1 MASSSSNFS
10 QNEEHTSELQKYQ
23 IHVEMGDFD
32 VEMEHKLLQ
41 DRSKQLSHA
50 HERMLNIKNIVE
62 ETADLTYA
70 QGDKLDI
77 IGDDLFVSYKNVV
90 LANGELD

>member
-1 MASSSSNFS
+1 
-10 QNEEHTSELQKYQ
+10 
-23 IHVEMGDFD
+23 MGDFD